1 MSFCPSRACLH
12 IPGQQ
17 IILPLEKAL
26 AALLAC
32 ARPTEQTLRLPLLE
46 ADGRVSA
53 ADIFASLPQPP
64 FDRAQVDGYALHSA
78 DIAQAHPDCPVTL
91 PVSQYLY
98 AGGGPGAPLP
108 PGQAARITTGAM
120 MPPGADCVMWQEET
134 TADENR
140 VTVRH
145 SLTPGRNC
153 RPSGYDVAV
162 GQPLARRG
170 DVLHSG
176 TLGLLAGQ
184 GHIHAHVFDKPTA
197 SMLASGD
204 ELCPPG
210 SPLSEGGIYNISGTL
225 LGIRLQNLGAR
236 VLRMETCADS
246 YDRLRQHVEGMLGHS
261 RLIITTGGVSFGPR
275 DLISRLAEDL
285 ATRHGGRL
293 LFRGLHMK
301 PGAMTLGA
309 AIGDS
314 ILLGLSGNPVAAAA
328 AFGLLAGPLIR
339 KMSGRAHYGLK
350 RLRGVM
356 RNDFGSCRKDARRPM
371 MARIE
376 GFEVFMRPE
385 NGGIGQ
391 PALRD
396 DYNCFVDIPA
406 GCPPLRRGM
415 EVDVILA

>member
-1 MSFCPSRACLH
+1 MSFGSSHACPRFSAR
-12 IPGQQ
+12 QT
-17 IILPLEKAL
+17 ILPLEKAL

-32 ARPTEQTLRLPLLE
+32 VRPTAQTVRLPLLE
-46 ADGRVSA
+46 ADGRVNA
-53 ADIFASLPQPP
+53 ADIFVSLPQPP

-78 DIAQAHPDCPVTL
+78 DIAQARPDSPVTL
-91 PVSQYLY
+91 PVVQYLY

-108 PGQAARITTGAM
+108 RGQAARITTGAM
-120 MPPGADCVMWQEET
+120 MPPGADCVMWQEDTMAE
-134 TADENR
+134 ASR
-140 VTVRH
+140 ITVRH

-153 RPSGYDVAV
+153 RPCGHDVAV
-162 GQPLARRG
+162 GQPLAQRG

-184 GHIHAHVFDKPTA
+184 GHTHVCVFDKPTA
-197 SMLASGD
+197 SMLATGD

-210 SPLSEGGIYNISGTL
+210 HPLSEGDIYNISGTL
-225 LGIRLQNLGAR
+225 LGVRLQNMGAR
-236 VLRMETCADS
+236 ILRMETCADS
-246 YDRLRQHVEGMLGHS
+246 YDRLRLHVEAMLEHS

-275 DLISRLAEDL
+275 DLVSRVAEDL
-285 ATRHGGRL
+285 AARHGGRL

-339 KMSGRAHYGLK
+339 KMSGRAHYGLR

-356 RNDFGSCRKDARRPM
+356 RNDFGSCSKDARRLM
-371 MARIE
+371 MARLE
-376 GFEVFMRPE
+376 GSEVFMHPE

-406 GCPPLRRGM
+406 GYPPLRRGM
-415 EVDVILA
+415 KVDVILA

>member
-1 MSFCPSRACLH
+1 MPFSFSHVSPHGA
-12 IPGQQ
+12 GQQ
-17 IILPLEKAL
+17 TILPLEKAL
-26 AALLAC
+26 AALLSC
-32 ARPTEQTLRLPLLE
+32 VRPTGQTHRLPLLE
-46 ADGRVSA
+46 ASGRVSA

-78 DIAQAHPDCPVTL
+78 DIAEVRPDCPVTL
-91 PVSQYLY
+91 PVDQYLY

-108 PGQAARITTGAM
+108 RGQAARITTGAM
-120 MPPGADCVMWQEET
+120 MPPGADCVMWQEDT
-134 TADENR
+134 TADGSR

-153 RPSGYDVAV
+153 RPCGHDVAV

-184 GHIHAHVFDKPTA
+184 GHTHAHVFEKPAA
-197 SMLASGD
+197 SMLATGD

-210 SPLSEGGIYNISGTL
+210 RPLSEGDIYNISGTL

-236 VLRMETCADS
+236 ILHMETCADS
-246 YDRLRQHVEGMLGHS
+246 YDKLRRHVEAMLEHS

-275 DLISRLAEDL
+275 DLISRLTEDL
-285 ATRHGGRL
+285 AARHGGRL

-309 AIGDS
+309 AIGNS
-314 ILLGLSGNPVAAAA
+314 VLLGLSGNPVAAAA
-328 AFGLLAGPLIR
+328 AFDLLAGPVIR

-356 RNDFGSCRKDARRPM
+356 RNDFGSCRKDARRLM
-371 MARIE
+371 MARLE
-376 GFEVFMRPE
+376 GTAVIMHPE

-396 DYNCFVDIPA
+396 DCNCFVDIPA
-406 GCPPLRRGM
+406 GCPPLKRGM

>member
-1 MSFCPSRACLH
+1 MSFFPSPPCPHSS
-12 IPGQQ
+12 GQQ
-17 IILPLEKAL
+17 TILPLEKAL

-32 ARPTEQTLRLPLLE
+32 VRPTEQTLRLPLLE
-46 ADGRVSA
+46 ADGRVNA

-64 FDRAQVDGYALHSA
+64 FDRAQVDGYALHSD
-78 DIAQAHPDCPVTL
+78 DIAHARPDSPVTL

-98 AGGGPGAPLP
+98 AGGGSGAPLP
-108 PGQAARITTGAM
+108 RGQAARITTGAM
-120 MPPGADCVMWQEET
+120 MPPGADCVMWQEDT
-134 TADENR
+134 TTDGSR

-145 SLTPGRNC
+145 RLTPGRNC
-153 RPSGYDVAV
+153 RPCGHDVAV

-184 GHIHAHVFDKPTA
+184 GHTHVHVFDKPTA
-197 SMLASGD
+197 SMLTTGD

-210 SPLSEGGIYNISGTL
+210 RPLSEGGIYNISGTL
-225 LGIRLQNLGAR
+225 LGVRLQNMGAR
-236 VLRMETCADS
+236 ILRMETSADC
-246 YDRLRQHVEGMLGHS
+246 YDSLRQHVEAMLEHS

-285 ATRHGGRL
+285 AARRGGRL

-314 ILLGLSGNPVAAAA
+314 VLLGLSGNPVAAAA
-328 AFGLLAGPLIR
+328 AFGLLAGPVIR
-339 KMSGRAHYGLK
+339 KMSGRAQFGLK

-356 RNDFGSCRKDARRPM
+356 LNDFGSCRKDARRLI
-371 MARIE
+371 MARLE
-376 GFEVFMRPE
+376 GTEVFMRPE

-415 EVDVILA
+415 AVDVILA